1 MLCGICSDEKAVNE
15 RLSRFQRGAVRAEKG
30 KRMRNK
36 IVMCVCLMLSGFGV
50 SSCLCPPEKLDVSD
64 CMLYDRKNG
73 IVLELNEYAE
83 AIEGKLGAPKEKVCL
98 KEDGPGLAIYGSYG
112 QIFRT

>member
-1 MLCGICSDEKAVNE
+1 
-15 RLSRFQRGAVRAEKG
+15 
-30 KRMRNK
+30 
-36 IVMCVCLMLSGFGV
+36 
-50 SSCLCPPEKLDVSD
+50 
-64 CMLYDRKNG
+64 MLYDRKNG

-98 KEDGPGLAIYGSYG
+98 KEDGHGLAIYGSYG

>member
-1 MLCGICSDEKAVNE
+1 MKKMVMG
-15 RLSRFQRGAVRAEKG
+15 LSLIWATFA
-30 KRMRNK
+30 
-36 IVMCVCLMLSGFGV
+36 V

-98 KEDGPGLAIYGSYG
+98 KEDGHGLAIYGSYG